1 MPACWRGWQ
10 RGKAAGSLDQR
21 PGSTSITWHKESRP
35 KVTSRSQ
42 EERWMKRY
50 AWAMLGL
57 GLWVAGMEGGTR
69 WALGQTPPPTIGPQ
83 QNRSF
88 NPATTIPFK
97 VSGELF
103 LRGHRPVVSLR
114 IYNVLAQLVAI
125 PKLRGSG
132 KALDSLAL
140 SCPTTMGCAYS
151 AYWDGYVGNTGR
163 LAASGVYIYQ
173 LVIDGTRVTRK
184 IVVKEQGS

>member
-1 MPACWRGWQ
+1 MGRSARGAPP
-10 RGKAAGSLDQR
+10 RGRCPGTGEVDSRERRLVVWISALAARVSLGTR
-21 PGSTSITWHKESRP
+21 RAVP

-103 LRGHRPVVSLR
+103 LKGHRPVVSLKINSPR
-114 IYNVLAQLVAI
+114 SEEHTSELQSRSDLV
-125 PKLRGSG
+125 
-132 KALDSLAL
+132 
-140 SCPTTMGCAYS
+140 C
-151 AYWDGYVGNTGR
+151 R
-163 LAASGVYIYQ
+163 L
-173 LVIDGTRVTRK
+173 LL
-184 IVVKEQGS
+184 E